1 LQVRARAYSRAHP
14 ASIRQSL
21 WWGIMLSHHPAASTA
36 ITRGPASISQSLAR
50 LASVLIIATA
60 LAGCTAART
69 APVAASD
76 PSDPGAPAASAR
88 YQPVLSG
95 YVSQRPV
102 GPKPWREQNERVTPK
117 GSAQ

>member
-1 LQVRARAYSRAHP
+1 MRAP
-14 ASIRQSL
+14 VTLFIRQSL
-21 WWGIMLSHHPAASTA
+21 WWGIMLSHHPAVSAA
-36 ITRGPASISQSLAR
+36 ITRGTAPIQQSLAR
-50 LASVLIIATA
+50 LASVLVLAAA

-69 APVAASD
+69 APVAVLD
-76 PSDPGAPAASAR
+76 PADPGAPVASAP

>member
-1 LQVRARAYSRAHP
+1 
-14 ASIRQSL
+14 
-21 WWGIMLSHHPAASTA
+21 MLSHHPAASAA
-36 ITRGPASISQSLAR
+36 IARGPAFYSRPVTR
-50 LASVLIIATA
+50 LATIILLTIV

-69 APVAASD
+69 APVTATD
-76 PSDPGAPAASAR
+76 PSDPAAPAAAAQ

>member
-1 LQVRARAYSRAHP
+1 
-14 ASIRQSL
+14 
-21 WWGIMLSHHPAASTA
+21 MLLHHPAASLA
-36 ITRGPASISQSLAR
+36 FARGPVSISRSLAR
-50 LASVLIIATA
+50 LASVLVLATA

-69 APVAASD
+69 APVAAYD
-76 PSDPGAPAASAR
+76 PADPNVPVKGAR

-102 GPKPWREQNERVTPK
+102 GPKPWRELNERMTPK